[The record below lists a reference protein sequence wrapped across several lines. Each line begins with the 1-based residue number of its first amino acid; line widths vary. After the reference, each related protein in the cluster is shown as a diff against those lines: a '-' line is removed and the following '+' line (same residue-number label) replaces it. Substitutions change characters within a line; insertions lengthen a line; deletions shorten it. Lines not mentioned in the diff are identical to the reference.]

1 MERQEAE
8 WWQRLGVQFAP
19 TAHGTVEVF
28 WGGEWKAEAAD
39 LEIAVRRMRELL
51 EEHLS
56 KQPVHQGVYVGV

>member
-28 WGGEWKAEAAD
+28 WGGRWQLEAINTD
-39 LEIAVRRMRELL
+39 EAVKRMRELL